1 MKTNTILVRYSLSII
16 VIGIIILET
25 RLLLNTSPPEYIVPN
40 KKENFRT
47 NKKQTKSKI
56 VAVYVVISIKAVVT
70 HTQNQPS

>member
-25 RLLLNTSPPEYIVPN
+25 ILLNTSPPEYIVPN

-47 NKKQTKSKI
+47 NKKLTKSKI